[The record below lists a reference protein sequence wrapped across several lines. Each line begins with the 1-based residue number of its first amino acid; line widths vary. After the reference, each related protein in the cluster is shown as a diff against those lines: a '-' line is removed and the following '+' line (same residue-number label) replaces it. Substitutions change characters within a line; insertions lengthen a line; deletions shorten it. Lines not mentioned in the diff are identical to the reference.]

1 MAADKS
7 LVALPGASPGAST
20 AAWII
25 LRAIE
30 RCFDGELDAAG
41 WKTELQDVIPSH
53 GKSLIATLSWAT
65 GYAPRPQ
72 RCCIC
77 RMSERA
83 ASTSVPSL
91 GVLSR

>member
-53 GKSLIATLSWAT
+53 GKSLIDDAEL
-65 GYAPRPQ
+65 GNRV
-72 RCCIC
+72 
-77 RMSERA
+77 RA
-83 ASTSVPSL
+83 ETAA
-91 GVLSR
+91 VLHLQNV